1 MQLSKSRRYIEL
13 SIPLRTIEKP
23 IELEGITYDQNAV
36 RFDSGIWSID
46 QAAIVSAALSGLSAS
61 ISLASAGSSRKE
73 FKAGKSELDLIN
85 SRHAETP
92 LELDDLYIYQRMPVN
107 NVMSRT
113 IGIKFTDAA
122 LDKFALDAQ
131 AGRARLRS
139 HNRSDIVGRVFD
151 AEVVTD
157 TVRGIEG
164 KWLRTTEY
172 IPKRTLS
179 GEPMNAE
186 LLTQVG
192 AGVYSSDSIG
202 FNPGSKIEFKD
213 LEVGGKMYSVI
224 LIDYDAGE
232 QAPLEL
238 REISFV
244 HLGEIKG
251 AGSRKALHDG
261 AEEFSGVYFNQS
273 GLVEVSGHK
282 RSARWEIS
290 V

>member
-1 MQLSKSRRYIEL
+1 MQLAKSRRYIEL
-13 SIPLRTIEKP
+13 SIPLRAIEKP
-23 IELEGITYDQNAV
+23 IRLEGITYDQNAV
-36 RFDSGIWSID
+36 RFDSGIWTID
-46 QAAIVSAALSGLSAS
+46 QAAIVSAAISGASAS
-61 ISLASAGSSRKE
+61 VSLASAGAGRKD
-73 FKAGKSELDLIN
+73 FKPGKSELDLIN

-139 HNRSDIVGRVFD
+139 HDRTDIVGRVFD
-151 AEVVTD
+151 AKVVSE

-164 KWLRTTEY
+164 KWLQTTEY

-179 GEPMNAE
+179 GESMNAE

-202 FNPGSKIEFKD
+202 FIPGSKIEFKD
-213 LEVGGKMYSVI
+213 MEVGGKMYSVI

-232 QAPLEL
+232 QAPLEM

-251 AGSRKALHDG
+251 AGSRKSLSDG
-261 AEEFSGVYFNQS
+261 AEGLSGVGFNQT

-282 RSARWEIS
+282 KTSLWEIS